1 MDSVFRAAVVYVFLM
16 FIFRISGKRTLAEM
30 TPFDLLLTLIIS
42 EATQQAMIDSDNSV
56 TGAIVIITTLV
67 GIDIMFSLLKRRFKR
82 LGKIMDGQ
90 PIIVLRDGEILHDRA
105 RKERID
111 KDDILAAARK
121 LHGLERLEQI
131 KYAVI
136 EEGGGISIIP
146 KER

>member
-1 MDSVFRAAVVYVFLM
+1 MDSVFRAAAVYIFLLL
-16 FIFRISGKRTLAEM
+16 IFRVSGKRTLAEM
-30 TPFDLLLTLIIS
+30 TPFDLLLVLIIS

-56 TGAIVIITTLV
+56 TGAIVIISTLV
-67 GIDIMFSLLKRRFKR
+67 GIDIMFSLLKRRFKK
-82 LGKIMDGQ
+82 LEKWIDGE
-90 PIIVLRDGEILHDRA
+90 PIIVLRDGEILHERA
-105 RKERID
+105 KMERVD
-111 KDDILAAARK
+111 KNDILAAARK